1 MANPVVDHSVEV
13 ASGAAKAAPPVA
25 VSGLTIYGVEL
36 SDIVLI
42 ATLIYTVIQLFLVMP
57 RFWALITKPFKGET
71 HVRTSDP

>member
-1 MANPVVDHSVEV
+1 MSNVVDHSLEV

-42 ATLIYTVIQLFLVMP
+42 ATLIYTVIQLLLVMP
-57 RFWALITKPFKGET
+57 RLWALVSKPFRGTKN
-71 HVRTSDP
+71 VRTSDP